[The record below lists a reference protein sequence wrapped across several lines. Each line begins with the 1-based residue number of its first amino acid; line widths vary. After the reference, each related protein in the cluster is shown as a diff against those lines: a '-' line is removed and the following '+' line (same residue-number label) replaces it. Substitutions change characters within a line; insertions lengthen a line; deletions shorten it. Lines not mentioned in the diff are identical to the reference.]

1 MLPLAG
7 ILDTNEHI
15 RSLVLHGAGMHNRK
29 PMAGN
34 GNSNARVLRTMLRR
48 NKAVSL
54 LDLSNTGLD
63 NDGVAEVSQ
72 ILAESESLTSLNL
85 ARNYFGAP
93 GAKALEDALGVNETL
108 QHLDVSRNALG
119 FRSIN
124 ALQQKCLHRRCGC
137 AITVHADGNY
147 VFEEVLNSLSHAL
160 GFIMSIIGTILL
172 MSEAS
177 GPERSPVQFWA
188 CAVFSTSLMILYLS
202 STLFHSF
209 FMIPH
214 VAYILQIADHVAI
227 YLLIAGSYTPFL
239 MIGLHGSTI
248 GGVVVVVEWVAALVG
263 SIFSISCDLKS
274 SSTMVVELTLY
285 LGMGLAVLTMWTEV
299 AAAFVPQCLY
309 LLVGGGAA
317 YVVGVVFFVIGE
329 TIPIYH
335 VFWHL
340 FVIVASCMHW
350 FAIYLYLAG
359 APLAAVCEA
368 AHLAK

>member
-274 SSTMVVELTLY
+274 RYFYIMYFELLSVVYQFLRDYFRGYHTSKY
-285 LGMGLAVLTMWTEV
+285 CYCWCGLSYSGSPRWLAASFSISCDLQSRCVCDLQIVL
-299 AAAFVPQCLY
+299 L
-309 LLVGGGAA
+309 LLV
-317 YVVGVVFFVIGE
+317 
-329 TIPIYH
+329 
-335 VFWHL
+335 
-340 FVIVASCMHW
+340 
-350 FAIYLYLAG
+350 LALWK
-359 APLAAVCEA
+359 ALP
-368 AHLAK
+368 